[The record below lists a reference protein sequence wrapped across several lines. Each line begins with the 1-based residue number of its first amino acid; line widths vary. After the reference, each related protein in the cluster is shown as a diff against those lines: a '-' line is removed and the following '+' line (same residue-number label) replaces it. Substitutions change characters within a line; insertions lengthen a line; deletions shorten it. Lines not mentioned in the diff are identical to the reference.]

1 MTDWLGLPRWPTDP
15 VAVVAAVLA
24 VAGAIFVAGWRARAA
39 RLVAAL
45 PTWAWVAI
53 LAVTAAALSCGY
65 TAHFLRGGPRII
77 DATSY
82 WLEARSFAAGGFTFA
97 PPGPLA
103 SFGGRFLVAPA
114 DADRLGVIFPPGYPA
129 LLALGFL
136 AGAPLAVG
144 PLLAAGLVI
153 TTFALGRATARR
165 DDVALLAAALST
177 LSVAL
182 RYHTADTMSHGWAA
196 LLASLALLG
205 ALRGTP
211 AAALGAGLAAGWL
224 VATRPFSGL
233 VFAVLAAAV
242 LAASPRRL
250 PLLALGCLPGIVLL
264 LAHQQ
269 AVTGE
274 PWSSSQVRY
283 YALADGPPGCFHYGF
298 GGSIGCRYEHG
309 DFVGSLLPDGF
320 GPWQAL
326 CVTGI
331 RLFMHLRD
339 AGNSPL
345 LAPLI
350 VLGAVGARRQRRLA
364 WPALG
369 VAGIVLVYAPFYF
382 DGSYPGG
389 GARLYADALPLEH
402 VLLAQ
407 GLFAVRLAALAVPL
421 VLGGF
426 ALVTS
431 TDHRALSV
439 REVGRPYFEPAVLA
453 AAGVERGLVFVDTD
467 HGFNLGHDPRV
478 RSAADGVVVARL
490 RGDANDRLLWD
501 ALGRPAA
508 FAYAGPVQGRPPEL
522 VPRAIPTPPALRYE
536 AESHWPLGKMRDGW
550 AHPDFP
556 PCASRTGGLRFR
568 ATGAPAAIA
577 GFAVEV
583 PREGRYRIETG
594 WAAAA
599 EVSGLLGVQAPG
611 IAAERRYAK
620 AEGSCWVLSLGE
632 AVLRAGTVPF
642 EFRAEGTGAV
652 LDYVELLPVERPASG
667 PTTGDREVGT
677 DPSAR

>member
-1 MTDWLGLPRWPTDP
+1 MIDWLVLPRWPADS
-15 VAVVAAVLA
+15 VSWAAALLA
-24 VAGAIFVAGWRARAA
+24 VGGAVFVVGWRARAA

-45 PTWAWVAI
+45 PSPAWVAI
-53 LAVTAAALSCGY
+53 LALTAAGLSLGY
-65 TAHFLRGGPRII
+65 TAHYLRGGPRII

-103 SFGGRFLVAPA
+103 SFGGRFLVTPA

-129 LLALGFL
+129 LLALGFI

-144 PLLAAGLVI
+144 PLLAAGLVV

-165 DDVALLAAALST
+165 DDVALLAAALSA
-177 LSVAL
+177 LSVAQ

-196 LLASLALLG
+196 LLAALTLLG

-233 VFAVLAAAV
+233 VFAVLAAAA
-242 LAASPRRL
+242 LAANPRRL

-264 LAHQQ
+264 IAHQQ

-274 PWSSSQVRY
+274 PWSSSQLRY
-283 YALADGPPGCFHYGF
+283 YALADGPPGCFRYGF
-298 GGSIGCRYEHG
+298 GDSIGCRHEHG
-309 DFVGSLLPDGF
+309 DFVASLLPDGF
-320 GPWQAL
+320 GFWQAL
-326 CVTGI
+326 GVTGV

-350 VLGAVGARRQRRLA
+350 VLGAMGARRQRGLA
-364 WPALG
+364 WPTLG
-369 VAGIVLVYAPFYF
+369 VAGIVLAYVPFYF

-407 GLFAVRLAALAVPL
+407 GLFTARLASLALPL

-426 ALVTS
+426 AFVTS
-431 TDHRALSV
+431 QDHRALSV
-439 REVGRPYFEPAVLA
+439 RDGGRPYFEPAVLA
-453 AAGVERGLVFVDTD
+453 AARVSRALVFVDTD
-467 HGFNLGHDPRV
+467 HGFNLGYDPRV

-490 RGDANDRLLWD
+490 RGDANDRFLWE
-501 ALGRPAA
+501 ALGRPPV
-508 FAYAGPVQGRPPEL
+508 FAYRWPTQGGAPEL
-522 VPRAIPTPPALRYE
+522 VPRAIPAPRALRYE
-536 AESHWPLGKMRDGW
+536 AESYWPLGTMRDGW

-556 PCASRTGGLRFR
+556 SCASGNRGLRFR
-568 ATGAPAAIA
+568 ATGAAAASA
-577 GFAVEV
+577 GFSIEV
-583 PREGRYRIETG
+583 PRAGWYRIETG
-594 WAAAA
+594 WAAAESLA
-599 EVSGLLGVQAPG
+599 GRVAVRAPG
-611 IAAERRYAK
+611 IAVERSYAK
-620 AEGSCWVLSLGE
+620 VEGSCWVLSLGE
-632 AVLRAGTVPF
+632 VALGAGRVPF
-642 EFRAEGTGAV
+642 EFRTEGTGAV
-652 LDYVELLPVERPASG
+652 LDFLELAPVPRPTDRPAASEQ
-667 PTTGDREVGT
+667 EVPPEPEAG
-677 DPSAR
+677 